1 MENSK
6 RNNVRG
12 FSVIEILLAVAVLGF
27 GLLAVAKL
35 HTTMVSNSV
44 DNKARHEALAIANSR
59 LDELRNYSGAVTNRD
74 EFEVAYAA
82 TAGYVNNTGVAGNI
96 AQYQRTERITL
107 GGTVRTL
114 VVQVDWTD
122 ETGNAQFVELNSN
135 LSWQNPRSSSDFLTK
150 LNDPLVDSATGRA
163 RLGDGL
169 LEDDAPTTSNDD
181 GTEIYDAGNG
191 DLGLVSGDQIVLTL
205 EDACVNGS
213 CIDFVKIDG
222 RIYIDR
228 ATQNSLS
235 PGDIFVQASD
245 AAFCQRYFIDGN
257 GDVIEVTDT
266 TTSVLSTANGDYD
279 YFEYRCYVGGGW
291 HGNIGIL
298 LAGGV
303 AQNDKVCLGDPV
315 STNSWEDPEI
325 SIRRSYRGMLYKIV
339 GGSTE
344 TFVDSEGVTRTR
356 YYSQGVAD
364 AVVIPAAG
372 EPTHDFVISSM
383 STSLTTGDNC
393 ISQGVMVRPDSTVSG
408 VPGAAFAGMPTD
420 FVCFNSE
427 DILDTYDPTYFGA
440 DDFCPYDPTD
450 PPVTAY
456 TISGIAEVVASNS
469 DYLNTITINT
479 SDGENN
485 CTLGMFNQAG
495 ATYSANYNCTI
506 FDWGTGW
513 QGYTEVSGQIDKVAC
528 NPSRNSYTGI
538 STSLTDQLHNCTV
551 GDIVIVQGTID
562 APNNLGLDSVT
573 ISGGGA
579 CSIAGDGASYICQS
593 NTFSS
598 ATWTGSVNFNTS
610 GTLCPVSGLDE
621 ATGVAPYTNLD
632 PGFYDLN
639 LVIKMTANQC

>member
-1 MENSK
+1 
-6 RNNVRG
+6 
-12 FSVIEILLAVAVLGF
+12 
-27 GLLAVAKL
+27 
-35 HTTMVSNSV
+35 MV
-44 DNKARHEALAIANSR
+44 
-59 LDELRNYSGAVTNRD
+59 
-74 EFEVAYAA
+74 
-82 TAGYVNNTGVAGNI
+82 
-96 AQYQRTERITL
+96 Q
-107 GGTVRTL
+107 
-114 VVQVDWTD
+114 
-122 ETGNAQFVELNSN
+122 
-135 LSWQNPRSSSDFLTK
+135 
-150 LNDPLVDSATGRA
+150 
-163 RLGDGL
+163 
-169 LEDDAPTTSNDD
+169 
-181 GTEIYDAGNG
+181 
-191 DLGLVSGDQIVLTL
+191 
-205 EDACVNGS
+205 
-213 CIDFVKIDG
+213 
-222 RIYIDR
+222 
-228 ATQNSLS
+228 
-235 PGDIFVQASD
+235 
-245 AAFCQRYFIDGN
+245 
-257 GDVIEVTDT
+257 VTDT

-315 STNSWEDPEI
+315 STNGWEEPEI

-339 GGSTE
+339 GGSRE

-372 EPTHDFVISSM
+372 EPTHDFVISRLSP
-383 STSLTTGDNC
+383 SLTTGDNC

-456 TISGIAEVVASNS
+456 TISGIVEVVASNS
-469 DYLNTITINT
+469 DYLDTITINT

-485 CTLGMFNQAG
+485 CTLGMFTQAG
-495 ATYSANYNCTI
+495 TTYRANYNCTI

-513 QGYTEVSGQIDKVAC
+513 EGYTEVSGQIDKVAC

-538 STSLTDQLHNCTV
+538 STSLTNQVHNCTV
-551 GDIVIVQGTID
+551 GDIVIVQGTLD

-598 ATWTGSVNFNTS
+598 ATWTGSVTFNTS
-610 GTLCPVSGLDE
+610 GTFCPVSGLDE
-621 ATGVAPYTNLD
+621 ATGVAPYTNVD
-632 PGFYDLN
+632 PGFNDLN